1 MHLSLEQQVAQVT
14 AARSGSPLLIEGGL
28 RLFPEYRGNG

>member
-14 AARSGSPLLIEGGL
+14 ATRSGSTLFIEGGL

>member
-1 MHLSLEQQVAQVT
+1 MHFSLEQQVAWVT
-14 AARSGSPLLIEGGL
+14 AARSGSTLFIEGGL

>member
-1 MHLSLEQQVAQVT
+1 MHLSLEQQVARAT
-14 AARSGSPLLIEGGL
+14 AARSGSTLFIEGGL

>member
-14 AARSGSPLLIEGGL
+14 AACSGSTLLIEGGL
-28 RLFPEYRGNG
+28 SLFPEYRGNG